1 MLLDIRSLILHLNFW
16 VFKGAR
22 MAFLLSGAEL
32 SLWMLFPGNMFSKVI
47 FGSKLS
53 SFHVLNIALV
63 SLLAF
68 YKLLPLQAYKLLWWV
83 GYVILH
89 SFWSCGDRYNC
100 PIKIVKDLTTQN
112 PQCVH
117 NEQVIYWPIIVN
129 FFVQALPGAGRATFA
144 SSLLCLYVRNFVHII
159 IVKEKLVKLLLQLL
173 YLFIQKK

>member
-1 MLLDIRSLILHLNFW
+1 MLEWHFCCQ
-16 VFKGAR
+16 
-22 MAFLLSGAEL
+22 EL
-32 SLWMLFPGNMFSKVI
+32 SCHYECYFLATCFRKLFLAPNY
-47 FGSKLS
+47 L

-89 SFWSCGDRYNC
+89 SFLSCGDRYNC

-117 NEQVIYWPIIVN
+117 NGQVIYWPIIVN

-159 IVKEKLVKLLLQLL
+159 IVKEKLVKLFLQLL